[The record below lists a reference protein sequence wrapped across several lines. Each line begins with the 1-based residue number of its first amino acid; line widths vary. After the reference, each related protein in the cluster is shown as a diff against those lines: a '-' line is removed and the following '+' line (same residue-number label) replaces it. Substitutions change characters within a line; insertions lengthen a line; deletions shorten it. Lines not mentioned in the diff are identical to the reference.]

1 MDSMLSQDFRQS
13 IIPQV
18 ADNKK
23 TPFAKTKKNCRNQV
37 ASRMRN
43 HPPSASASEKISHS
57 QLKKST
63 ALAKHKEPSEKSHRR
78 GKIHHRGKK
87 EKPPSRIKKIHREE
101 KSAASAKTPEA
112 VGARHRP
119 EESSGQKDPVAV
131 GDLPPLS
138 QKICRCQRKS
148 VAVVKNPLVR

>member
-13 IIPQV
+13 KIPQV

-23 TPFAKTKKNCRNQV
+23 KHHSQNQKKIRRKQV

-43 HPPSASASEKISHS
+43 HPPSARASEKISHS

-119 EESSGQKDPVAV
+119 EESSGQNDLVAV

-138 QKICRCQRKS
+138 QRNCCFKEFRR
-148 VAVVKNPLVR
+148 R